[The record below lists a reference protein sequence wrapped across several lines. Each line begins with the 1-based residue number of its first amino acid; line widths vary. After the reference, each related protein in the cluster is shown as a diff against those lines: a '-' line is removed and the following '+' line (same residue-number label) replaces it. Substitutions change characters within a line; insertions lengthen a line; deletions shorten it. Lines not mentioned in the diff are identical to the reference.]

1 LFWTPSHRALAGLRV
16 ITPWALSILTSTF
29 LSVASLKHFSHA
41 KEVLMV
47 SNNVL
52 PERCD
57 SESERSEDI
66 LTLSENL

>member
-1 LFWTPSHRALAGLRV
+1 
-16 ITPWALSILTSTF
+16 LSD
-29 LSVASLKHFSHA
+29 ASLKHFSPA